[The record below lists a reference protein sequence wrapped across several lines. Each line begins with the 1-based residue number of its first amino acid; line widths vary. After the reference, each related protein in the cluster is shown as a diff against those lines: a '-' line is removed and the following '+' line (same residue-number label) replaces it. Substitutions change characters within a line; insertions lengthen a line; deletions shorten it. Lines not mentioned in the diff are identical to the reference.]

1 MKSIDIKSV
10 IIGVLGTIL
19 VFVSIGAKSQ
29 YEHLSDIVCNS
40 ITVLDNGTGGYIK
53 ISNSDGKQ
61 TSYLGTAENG
71 DGFLSTSNS
80 DGKQTSYLG
89 TAENGDGFLTT
100 FNSDGKKTTFLGTAK
115 EGGFGFLTT
124 FNDGKET
131 TFLGTSKGGS
141 GILETFNKHGV
152 MVGYFGSN

>member
-1 MKSIDIKSV
+1 MKSIDIKSI

-71 DGFLSTSNS
+71 DGFL
-80 DGKQTSYLG
+80 
-89 TAENGDGFLTT
+89 TT

-124 FNDGKET
+124 FNEGKET
-131 TFLGTSKGGS
+131 TFLGTSEGGS

-152 MVGYFGSN
+152 MVGYFSSN

>member
-1 MKSIDIKSV
+1 MKSIDMKSV

-40 ITVLDNGTGGYIK
+40 ITVLDDGTGGYIK
-53 ISNSDGKQ
+53 I
-61 TSYLGTAENG
+61 
-71 DGFLSTSNS
+71 SNS

-124 FNDGKET
+124 FNDGKQT
-131 TFLGTSKGGS
+131 TFLGTSEGGS

>member
-10 IIGVLGTIL
+10 IIGVLSTIL

-61 TSYLGTAENG
+61 TSYLGTG
-71 DGFLSTSNS
+71 
-80 DGKQTSYLG
+80 
-89 TAENGDGFLTT
+89 ENGDGFLTT

-131 TFLGTSKGGS
+131 TFLGTSEGGS

>member
-100 FNSDGKKTTFLGTAK
+100 FNSDGRKTTFLGTS
-115 EGGFGFLTT
+115 ENGGFGFLTT

>member
-1 MKSIDIKSV
+1 MKRIDIKSV

-40 ITVLDNGTGGYIK
+40 ITVLDDGTGGYIK
-53 ISNSDGKQ
+53 I
-61 TSYLGTAENG
+61 
-71 DGFLSTSNS
+71 SNS

-131 TFLGTSKGGS
+131 TYLGTSEGGS

>member
-40 ITVLDNGTGGYIK
+40 ITVLDDGTGGYIK
-53 ISNSDGKQ
+53 I
-61 TSYLGTAENG
+61 
-71 DGFLSTSNS
+71 SNS

-124 FNDGKET
+124 FNEGKET
-131 TFLGTSKGGS
+131 TFLGTSEGGS

>member
-10 IIGVLGTIL
+10 IIGVLSTIL

-29 YEHLSDIVCNS
+29 YEHLGDIVCNS
-40 ITVLDNGTGGYIK
+40 I
-53 ISNSDGKQ
+53 
-61 TSYLGTAENG
+61 
-71 DGFLSTSNS
+71 
-80 DGKQTSYLG
+80 

-124 FNDGKET
+124 FNDGKQT
-131 TFLGTSKGGS
+131 TFLGTSEGGS

>member
-1 MKSIDIKSV
+1 MKIIDIKSV

-71 DGFLSTSNS
+71 DGFL
-80 DGKQTSYLG
+80 
-89 TAENGDGFLTT
+89 TT

-124 FNDGKET
+124 FNDGKQT
-131 TFLGTSKGGS
+131 TFLGASEGGS